1 MRLSFLLPVAMIAI
15 YCATCN
21 ANVASNQNKLS
32 MLQARLNDEA
42 GGTRL
47 LRVHHENEEEADR
60 EERGLTDL
68 FKTEKAAVKK
78 MAKAIM
84 ADPSKAD
91 DVYQKWADKGYT
103 LTQLSDF
110 LKSKT
115 RGKYDRVY
123 NGYMTYRDYV

>member
-1 MRLSFLLPVAMIAI
+1 GP
-15 YCATCN
+15 
-21 ANVASNQNKLS
+21 
-32 MLQARLNDEA
+32 
-42 GGTRL
+42 
-47 LRVHHENEEEADR
+47 
-60 EERGLTDL
+60 
-68 FKTEKAAVKK
+68 TEKAAVKK